1 MFTSLGDGDVSP
13 SAYDTAWIA
22 RIPATDD
29 ASKPHF
35 PTTLEWITKNQLK
48 DGSWGDRDFFF
59 LYERLACTLSCVLT
73 LTLWGQDD
81 ELIAKGL
88 HFLQTRTQ
96 DLDKEKSITRTPGF
110 EIIFPSMLKEARS
123 FGLNLPYDLPCLK
136 QIITL
141 REEKITR
148 IPVEVMHSVQTTILL
163 SLEAVQ
169 ELVQWDR
176 MLKLQSTNGS
186 FLDSPAATAAAY
198 LNTRDKKCLEYLT
211 YIVRTFEDHAPFVYP
226 LDTFERCW
234 VVDTVQ
240 RLGIDHHFREEISI
254 TLDFLYRTDV
264 LEHFKDGDDSF
275 LCYIGET
282 HQGVSDFFSLYR
294 FSQIAFPGEKILKQ
308 AKSFAKQRLVN
319 GIEDN
324 NVHDKW
330 AIKKALHKEI
340 EWALKNPWNRSL
352 PRLEARQYIDYY
364 GDNDVW
370 IGKSLY
376 RMNNINNSKY
386 LELAKL
392 EHNKLHAMHNRE
404 ANSIIQWWNSCGFD
418 DVLVTQLNPREIHFS
433 ISATIYEPE
442 FSSSR
447 IAYTKSNCLEIILRD
462 VFQSHESIDELN
474 LFCQAINEWKP
485 AFEHALPRTL
495 KRVFMGV
502 YNNMNDLSIEV
513 KKAQG
518 KDVFPYLHNLR
529 KLQVQE
535 YLSARVRK
543 DVKQI
548 VSFKEH
554 VEQVK
559 KGLAVS
565 IRLLPSMFLMGNI
578 ITDNIQNL
586 DHRSIIHGQLT
597 SYLALLVSISVYI
610 YNPVSEEW
618 MAVSLYKK
626 EHHCTEKDAIRYIE
640 EKIDDAF
647 AELAHEYLKPN
658 KSIPH
663 SCRRLFFEHGRIIR
677 FYLDKV
683 HNDHNSKT
691 IERLY
696 TPVQ

>member
-1 MFTSLGDGDVSP
+1 MFTSLRDGDISP
-13 SAYDTAWIA
+13 SPYDTAWIA
-22 RIPATDD
+22 RIPAADD

-35 PTTLEWITKNQLK
+35 PTTLEWIRKNQLK
-48 DGSWGDRDFFF
+48 DGSWGDKDFFF
-59 LYERLACTLSCVLT
+59 LYDRLVCTLSCILT
-73 LTLWGQDD
+73 LTLWGQDE

-96 DLDKEKSITRTPGF
+96 DLDKEKSITRTAGF

-141 REEKITR
+141 REEKITK
-148 IPVEVMHSVQTTILL
+148 IPVEVMHSVQTTIIF
-163 SLEAVQ
+163 SLEALQ
-169 ELVQWDR
+169 EFVQWDR

-226 LDTFERCW
+226 FDIFERGW

-240 RLGIDHHFREEISI
+240 RLGIDHHFCEEISI
-254 TLDFLYRTDV
+254 TLDSLYRNIRKDGLSWGRDGYITDIDDTSMSFRLFRLHGYPISPDA
-264 LEHFKDGDDSF
+264 LEYFKDGDDRF

-308 AKSFAKQRLVN
+308 AKSFAKQHLVN
-319 GIEDN
+319 DIEDN

-340 EWALKNPWNRSL
+340 EWALKNPWKRSL
-352 PRLEARQYIDYY
+352 PRLEVRQYIDYY

-376 RMNNINNSKY
+376 RMDKINNSKY

-392 EHNKLHAMHNRE
+392 EHNKLHAMHSRE
-404 ANSIIQWWNSCGFD
+404 ANSIIQWWNSYGFD
-418 DVLVTQLNPREIHFS
+418 DVLMTQLNPREIHFS

-442 FSSSR
+442 FSASR
-447 IAYTKSNCLEIILRD
+447 IAYTKSNCLEIMLRD

-485 AFEHALPRTL
+485 AFENALPRTL
-495 KRVFMGV
+495 KGVFMGV
-502 YNNMNDLSIEV
+502 YNNMNDLAIEA
-513 KKAQG
+513 KNAQG

-535 YLSARVRK
+535 YLNARVSK
-543 DVKQI
+543 DEKQI
-548 VSFKEH
+548 ASFKEH

-565 IRLLPSMFLMGNI
+565 IRLLPSMFLMGNVI
-578 ITDNIQNL
+578 IENVQHL
-586 DHRSIIHGQLT
+586 DHRSIIHEQLT
-597 SYLALLVSISVYI
+597 SYLALL
-610 YNPVSEEW
+610 
-618 MAVSLYKK
+618 L
-626 EHHCTEKDAIRYIE
+626 
-640 EKIDDAF
+640 
-647 AELAHEYLKPN
+647 
-658 KSIPH
+658 
-663 SCRRLFFEHGRIIR
+663 
-677 FYLDKV
+677 
-683 HNDHNSKT
+683 
-691 IERLY
+691 
-696 TPVQ
+696 